1 MNPSPTWLAQLQ
13 RLHLN
18 RVLSFVAVADAQ
30 SFRAAAARLH
40 VSQSALSVQ
49 VRELERELGTP
60 LLHRTTR
67 SVALTPEGQRLH
79 AVMQRVGPDLAQVM
93 AELRGEAA
101 LQRGVVTVAVLPS
114 LAAPLLARAMRSF
127 ALRYPGIS
135 IRPKDV
141 DSQRATQMVRQGEVD
156 MGLLSLSE
164 AAHDLCFEPL
174 LRDEL
179 VALVPAQGHALSARS
194 RLRLADLAA
203 HPLLLNPRGVALRE
217 LLESLFRRE
226 GLSPQPAQEMVGAHA
241 LMAMVGLGF
250 GVSVLP
256 RLALCGSDLSLCR
269 VVALQPQAAR
279 EIGIVSVRGRSPSP
293 ARAAFGAFLQ
303 AQAGAIQE
311 AVAAARPQPGRRVD
325 ARSTI

>member
-1 MNPSPTWLAQLQ
+1 MNELPAWLPPLQ
-13 RLHLN
+13 RVHLN
-18 RVLSFVAVADAQ
+18 RVLTFMAVADAR
-30 SFRAAAARLH
+30 SFRAAAAHLH

-67 SVALTPEGQRLH
+67 TVELTQEGRRLH
-79 AVMQRVGPDLAQVM
+79 GVMQRVGPEMAQVL
-93 AELRGEAA
+93 ADLRGEAA

-156 MGLLSLSE
+156 MGLLSLSD
-164 AAHDLCFEPL
+164 ATHDLSFEPL

-179 VALVPAQGHALSARS
+179 VVLVPAQGHALSARA

-203 HPLLLNPRGVALRE
+203 HPLLLNPRGVELRE
-217 LLESLFRRE
+217 LLENLFRRE

-256 RLALCGSDLSLCR
+256 RLALYGSDLSLCR
-269 VVALQPQAAR
+269 VIPLMPQASR
-279 EIGIVSVRGRSPSP
+279 EIGIVSVRGRSESP
-293 ARAAFGAFLQ
+293 AGAAFRAFLK
-303 AQAGAIQE
+303 AQARAIHE
-311 AVAAARPQPGRRVD
+311 GVAAPRPQRGRRVD